1 MRNKAMGMLRIKLVH
16 LWDKMAR
23 YVPLMDTI
31 KRNLYAIRWT
41 TYERRVRQYKDMA
54 KSSTIEPKILVL
66 MGTGIGN
73 AVESTPFVQAIRM
86 LWPKAE
92 ITILVPS
99 RDLFDNWC
107 VVDHIADSPKALKGR
122 SFNHTFVT
130 WSGSIT
136 VCRGYCQLGQIHY
149 TEEGLNLRCTK
160 PEREYNMDM
169 LRRLGYEGPTSP
181 QYVSIQPPKEAI
193 PSSPLRICL
202 VPGSKGKH
210 RRWPYFDQLGWSL
223 LQQHPGAQICII
235 GTKDDQV
242 PEALVTSQ
250 GVVDLRGL
258 LSLSEAAWVLSN
270 SDLAVG
276 NDCGGMHIARAV
288 EIPSII
294 IFGPTYDIKYGHAYK
309 SVFIRHNISCAP
321 CYYSR
326 RYLTCDNPVCMN
338 ELYPDAVLNQ
348 ANELLTAAKAKDR
361 EPDKNDLKPD
371 FSY

>member
-1 MRNKAMGMLRIKLVH
+1 MGMLRIKLVH
-16 LWDKMAR
+16 LWDKMAHFI
-23 YVPLMDTI
+23 PLMDTI

-73 AVESTPFVQAIRM
+73 AVESTPFVQAIRV

-107 VVDHIADSPKALKGR
+107 VVDHIEDSPKALKGR

-130 WSGSIT
+130 WGGCIT

-149 TEEGLNLRCTK
+149 TEVGMNLRCAK

-169 LRRLGYEGPTSP
+169 LRRLGYEGPTP
-181 QYVSIQPPKEAI
+181 LRCVLIQQPKEAI

-250 GVVDLRGL
+250 GVVDLRGRFTL
-258 LSLSEAAWVLSN
+258 GEAAWVLAHSN
-270 SDLAVG
+270 LAIG
-276 NDCGGMHIARAV
+276 NDCGGMHIADAV
-288 EIPSII
+288 ETRSIV
-294 IFGPTYDIKYGHAYK
+294 IFGSTCDIKFSPAYK
-309 SVFIRHNISCAP
+309 SVSIRQDLSCAP

-338 ELYPDAVLNQ
+338 ELYPDAVLKQ

-371 FSY
+371 FPY